1 MPSELQTIK
10 TFFLVS
16 AIVNILVFLGWGGTA
31 IFSGL
36 VTCGIGCLL
45 GIVPLINVGC
55 CIMDFIAYNKLNNL
69 NSLDTFKTMQ
79 FAAILEIIT
88 ILSSNVVSMIF
99 GIITLNYLNNE
110 NVIKFLKEK
119 GIY

>member
-1 MPSELQTIK
+1 MPSELQTCK

-16 AIVNILVFLGWGGTA
+16 AIVNILILLGWSGTA
-31 IFSGL
+31 VLSGL
-36 VTCGIGCLL
+36 VTCGIGCFL
-45 GIVPLINVGC
+45 GIIPLINLAS

-69 NSLDTFKTMQ
+69 SSFDTYKTMQ
-79 FAAILEIIT
+79 FAAIMEIIT

-99 GIITLNYLNNE
+99 GIITLNYINNE
-110 NVIKFLKEK
+110 NVVKFLKEK